1 MLTLTLLAAMV
12 VQLQRGLKLLM
23 VINQLGKL
31 PPDQMQ
37 LAIENSRGPG
47 NQPGL
52 DWNLLLDLQ
61 LEMKPLSTS
70 LPAAY

>member
-37 LAIENSRGPG
+37 LEFCLAISR
-47 NQPGL
+47 
-52 DWNLLLDLQ
+52 DWTGICFSIYNW
-61 LEMKPLSTS
+61 E
-70 LPAAY
+70 

>member
-1 MLTLTLLAAMV
+1 MV